1 MNFAKFLIVLA
12 IIVVIGG
19 LGFYQL
25 SFKKSQI
32 PAPSTSSN
40 HTLSPS
46 STPYPNTQSAVE
58 AFLAKKYNKPVFEVK
73 VVVNKEVPGFAS
85 GTVTFGQGGPGEVG
99 AWLAVL
105 GNGWDVVWDG
115 NGNVDCTKMRTQYGF
130 PDTILKPNY
139 CN

>member
-1 MNFAKFLIVLA
+1 MKFKILIVLGFL
-12 IIVVIGG
+12 ILGSIGYYQ
-19 LGFYQL
+19 FY
-25 SFKKSQI
+25 SKKSQV
-32 PAPSTSSN
+32 PSPSASPIQTLTSS
-40 HTLSPS
+40 P
-46 STPYPNTQSAVE
+46 TPYPNTQSAVE
-58 AFLAKKYNKPVFEVK
+58 AFLAKKYNKPVSQVK
-73 VVVNKEVPGFAS
+73 VKVDKEVMGYAS

-115 NGNVDCTKMRTQYGF
+115 NGNVDCAKMRTQYGF